1 MDFDKE
7 KIVEALRPI
16 NMPGTSQDLVTMGGV
31 RNVEVDGRRIHIEAV
46 VFTPALN
53 MRRKV
58 ENQIKYLVEKLYPE
72 AEVSATVGSEKPHRP
87 DRDFHLPGAPHH
99 RHRFGQGRGGKI
111 HRRGQPGCCPR

>member
-58 ENQIKYLVEKLYPE
+58 ENQIKYLVENCIP
-72 AEVSATVGSEKPHRP
+72 KP
-87 DRDFHLPGAPHH
+87 
-99 RHRFGQGRGGKI
+99 K
-111 HRRGQPGCCPR
+111 